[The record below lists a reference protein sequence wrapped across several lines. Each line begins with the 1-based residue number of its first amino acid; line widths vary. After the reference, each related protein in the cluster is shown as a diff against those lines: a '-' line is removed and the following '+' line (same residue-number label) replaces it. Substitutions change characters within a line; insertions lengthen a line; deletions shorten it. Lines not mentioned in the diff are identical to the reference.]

1 MTNIVCGHS
10 ESIEMLSCKDWR

>member
-10 ESIEMLSCKDWR
+10 ESIEML